1 MIEDQEKQ
9 SINLA
14 LEEVE
19 KDYFAKRRYY
29 EEQGE
34 QLMYERNQ
42 INRSLDEFS
51 DSTAYYLRKFGVEES
66 ELLSSIRLIENGR
79 EELMHEIHRE
89 QQRVDDVLEDQRL
102 RYQRERD
109 NLEEQLFEIGREET

>member
-1 MIEDQEKQ
+1 MTKEQEKQ
-9 SINLA
+9 AITLG
-14 LEEVE
+14 LEDIET
-19 KDYFAKRRYY
+19 DYLSNRRYY
-29 EEQGE
+29 EDQGE

-42 INRSLDEFS
+42 VNRSLDEFS

-66 ELLSSIRLIENGR
+66 ELLSSMRLIENGR
-79 EELMHEIHRE
+79 EEIMYEIQRE

-109 NLEEQLFEIGREET
+109 DLEEQLYEIGREEE

>member
-1 MIEDQEKQ
+1 MTEEQEKQ
-9 SINLA
+9 AITLG
-14 LEEVE
+14 LEDIET
-19 KDYFAKRRYY
+19 DYLSNRRYY
-29 EEQGE
+29 EDQGE

-42 INRSLDEFS
+42 VNRSLDEFS

-66 ELLSSIRLIENGR
+66 ELLSSMRLIENGR
-79 EELMHEIHRE
+79 EEIMHEIQRE

-109 NLEEQLFEIGREET
+109 NLEEQLYEIGREKE